1 MAVEPSSQRSLVSRD
16 GPYISAGVALFL
28 STVYVLKINADI
40 LGEAGLSKP
49 GVFTGTLLMFLVMAL
64 GSALWA
70 RVGLVIAPSIGVS
83 LFLVEFDRT
92 TKATADQ
99 LIWSLLFTGVLF
111 AIFSFSRGWRQKVID
126 ALPTPVKTG
135 LASALATLFFL
146 QGQHVLQQEG
156 AQLVP
161 ALNEMGR
168 YMAASGID
176 VGVALATI
184 ATVVMLLFFS
194 IRQIEAMNSWIGR
207 RSAPFR
213 ILFHAEFIYAIA
225 IVIAGLYWIAPEY
238 LASRDFSIEL
248 AWVHASGGAAAGGA
262 ADAGSAAADEILLAG
277 IFALAVFFMLATD
290 IIGTPDQ
297 IIPAGTEI
305 DGRQAPEGAERS
317 FQVDSVGTLLAAPLG
332 TSAPIH
338 YAENKV
344 LSSFGC
350 YGPKVAWVIFVLY
363 AGVLALAVGS
373 WLGFV
378 PSNIGPYFPPMAT
391 VPILWFISLLIM
403 YVAIR
408 TGKPAEAPDEAEG
421 DQRFLFAAMPAL
433 TAAFLTRFSGLEF
446 AFVGAILTAYL
457 VGAVTGAREFREAKG
472 FRWIALAA
480 LVFLA
485 LRLIMMFFGAR

>member
-1 MAVEPSSQRSLVSRD
+1 MVVESLSRSPQVRRD

-92 TKATADQ
+92 TKASAEQ
-99 LIWSLLFTGVLF
+99 LIWSLLFTGLLF
-111 AIFSFSRGWRQKVID
+111 VIFSFSRGWRQMVID

-135 LASALATLFFL
+135 LATALATLFFL

-156 AQLVP
+156 AQLGP
-161 ALNEMGR
+161 ALNETGR
-168 YMAASGID
+168 YISASGID
-176 VGVALATI
+176 VGVALAAI

-194 IRQIEAMNSWIGR
+194 IRQIETMQAWIGR

-225 IVIAGLYWIAPEY
+225 IVIAGLYWIAPDY
-238 LASRDFSIEL
+238 VASREFSIEL
-248 AWVHASGGAAAGGA
+248 AWIHASGLPAAGGA
-262 ADAGSAAADEILLAG
+262 AAGSAAADEILLAA

-297 IIPAGTEI
+297 VIPSGTEV
-305 DGRQAPEGAERS
+305 DGRQTAEGSERS
-317 FQVDSVGTLLAAPLG
+317 FQVDSIGTVLAPFLG

-350 YGPKVAWVIFVLY
+350 YGPKVAWVVSVLY
-363 AGVLALAVGS
+363 AGVLALAVGA
-373 WLGFV
+373 WLGLV

-408 TGKPAEAPDEAEG
+408 TGKPAEPAGETEG
-421 DQRFLFAAMPAL
+421 DQRFLFAALPAL

-457 VGAVTGAREFREAKG
+457 VGAVTGAKEFREAKG
-472 FRWIALAA
+472 FGWIALAA
-480 LVFLA
+480 LVFLG
-485 LRLIMMFFGAR
+485 LRLIMMFFGSR